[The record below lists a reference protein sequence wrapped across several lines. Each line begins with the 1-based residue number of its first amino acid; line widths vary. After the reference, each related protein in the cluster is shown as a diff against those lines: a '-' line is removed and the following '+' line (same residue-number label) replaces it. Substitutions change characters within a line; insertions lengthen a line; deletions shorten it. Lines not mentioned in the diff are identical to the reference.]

1 MAGGRGEAGVSGE
14 GWEKRWGGAVGGADY
29 GRLCRS

>member
-14 GWEKRWGGAVGGADY
+14 GWEKWQGGAVGGAVY
-29 GRLCRS
+29 GRPCRS